1 METRG
6 TVFEMCGEENGEACD
21 YSAHET
27 RVLMLGFGFGIVDLG
42 LHVGLRKRA
51 ADGGVQVLIGVG
63 MGVNIVSLSFK
74 IPDYSKDNRYW
85 NHHTHTPSIL

>member
-21 YSAHET
+21 FSAHEIG
-27 RVLMLGFGFGIVDLG
+27 VLILGFGFGIFDLG

-51 ADGGVQVLIGVG
+51 ADGSTGVGVG
-63 MGVNIVSLSFK
+63 MGVNIISLSVK
-74 IPDYSKDNRYW
+74 MDYSKDNRYW
-85 NHHTHTPSIL
+85 NHHTHTPSFL